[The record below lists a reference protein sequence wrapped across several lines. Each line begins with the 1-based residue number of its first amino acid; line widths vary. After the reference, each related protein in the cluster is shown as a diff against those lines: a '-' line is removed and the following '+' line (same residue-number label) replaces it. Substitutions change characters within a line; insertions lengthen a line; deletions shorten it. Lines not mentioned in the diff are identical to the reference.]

1 MDTTD
6 RMIAKKSGF
15 DEGFQPG
22 KGLIPLFG
30 DGIEEAFDFVQR
42 LRVELEKIFPS
53 GADAANDTGVFQNA
67 KVFCNGLASE
77 ARAPR

>member
-1 MDTTD
+1 MDTD

-30 DGIEEAFDFVQR
+30 DGIEEALDFVQR
-42 LRVELEKIFPS
+42 LRIELKKIFAS
-53 GADAANDTGVFQNA
+53 RADAANDTSVFQNV